1 MSPLAKT
8 RLTLDS
14 DMPSASARSA
24 YVTPA
29 ERSSSLSALT
39 RSWVVLMGVARPKY
53 RPAAPRATPLLRDR
67 EQHRVVDRVDRAVGA
82 DRRRRVRL
90 ADAARQLDLLAELVG
105 DEIPAIEIAVL
116 AVDEDRL

>member
-29 ERSSSLSALT
+29 ERSSTLSALT
-39 RSWVVLMGVARPKY
+39 RSWVVLMARSRDRSIGP
-53 RPAAPRATPLLRDR
+53 RPRGRSLRDR

-82 DRRRRVRL
+82 DRGRRVRL
-90 ADAARQLDLLAELVG
+90 ADPARRDAPLAPGVAHRVARGRG
-105 DEIPAIEIAVL
+105 D
-116 AVDEDRL
+116 